1 MDDSMIDTSV
11 FHGAHPT
18 NRQGSDTIAIYFG
31 RLSLQ
36 DSLSTPASKG
46 QVPPQ
51 PNTPKHID
59 PAQFVDNSKSQ
70 PCLSPLER
78 QWADELPSAAQ
89 RLVAAEL
96 RVNKDTQ
103 GQRT

>member
-1 MDDSMIDTSV
+1 MIDTSA

-18 NRQGSDTIAIYFG
+18 NRSSPQGSDTITIYFG

-46 QVPPQ
+46 QIPPQ

-59 PAQFVDNSKSQ
+59 LAKSVDNSKFQ
-70 PCLSPLER
+70 ACLSPLER